1 MTTAIKIEGLGKSY
15 VIRHEQAQR
24 YLALRDVL
32 TDGTKRLAYRLVNPL
47 AKNRPRSSEEEFW
60 ALHDIN
66 LEIREGERVG
76 IVGRNGAGK
85 STLLKILSRI
95 TAPTRGRIRT
105 HGRVASLLEV
115 GTGFHPELTG
125 RENIFLNGAILGMS
139 TAQIRGRFDDIV
151 AFSEIERFLDTPVK
165 RYSSGMYLRL
175 AFAVAV
181 QLEPDILIVD
191 EILAVGDAEFQRR
204 CLGKMDELGRSGRT
218 LLFVSHNMGAVS
230 SLCSRAVLL
239 SKGECVADGPVDLVL
254 EEYLAQTAKDVALE
268 WSGDEGDD
276 RVRLQR
282 TWIRS
287 RCTAGQLHT
296 AVDIEIGVTVTVLQ
310 PTEGLILGFVLYSHH
325 GYELA
330 RVLYDDRDSSPPP
343 RVPAGAMT
351 KRFIIPKNTLAQ
363 GTYRVQFDVGIH
375 MVKRIIRDEGMLT
388 FSLSNVAGLGR
399 RFSVGEHHR
408 GHGGLI
414 KADWLAE

>member
-1 MTTAIKIEGLGKSY
+1 VTTAIKIEGLGKSY
-15 VIRHEQAQR
+15 VIRHEQVQG
-24 YLALRDVL
+24 YVALRDVL
-32 TDGTKRLAYRLVNPL
+32 TDGAKRLANRVLHPL
-47 AKNRPRSSEEEFW
+47 AKNRPWSSEEVFW
-60 ALHDIN
+60 ALRDIN
-66 LEIREGERVG
+66 LEIEEGERVG
-76 IVGRNGAGK
+76 IIGRNGAGK

-95 TAPTRGRIRT
+95 TNPTRGRIRT

-115 GTGFHPELTG
+115 GTGFHPELSG

-139 TAQIRGRFDDIV
+139 TAEIRRKFDEIV

-181 QLEPDILIVD
+181 QLEPDILVVD

-230 SLCSRAVLL
+230 SLCTRGVLL
-239 SKGECVADGPVDLVL
+239 SKGECVAEGPVDLVL
-254 EEYLAQTAKDVALE
+254 KEYLAQTAKDVALE

-276 RVRLQR
+276 HARLRR

-287 RCTAGQLHT
+287 RGAAGELHT
-296 AVDIEIGVTVTVLQ
+296 AVDIEIGVTIQIVS
-310 PTEGLILGFVLYSHH
+310 PIEGLILGFVLYSHH

-343 RVPAGAMT
+343 TIPPGVIT
-351 KRFIIPKNTLAQ
+351 KRFVIPKNTLAQ

-375 MVKRIIRDEGMLT
+375 MTKRIVRDEGALMFTLP
-388 FSLSNVAGLGR
+388 NVAGLGR
-399 RFSVGEHHR
+399 RFSVGEHR
-408 GHGGLI
+408 GGGGLI